1 MMKMRTLE
9 GDEEAR
15 VFSTR
20 VGITLLGAV
29 IYLKGN
35 ARIQEHYWAQ
45 KQTPSCVE
53 EMLSRDAK
61 RKENGFF
68 LFFFFKR
75 GFLSVA
81 WHGEASYDTLTLR
94 GFSGFLTD

>member
-1 MMKMRTLE
+1 MKMRTLE

-45 KQTPSCVE
+45 KQAPSCVE

-68 LFFFFKR
+68 FFIFFFKKR
-75 GFLSVA
+75 LS
-81 WHGEASYDTLTLR
+81 
-94 GFSGFLTD
+94 FSGMARRSFIRYVDFKGIFWIFD